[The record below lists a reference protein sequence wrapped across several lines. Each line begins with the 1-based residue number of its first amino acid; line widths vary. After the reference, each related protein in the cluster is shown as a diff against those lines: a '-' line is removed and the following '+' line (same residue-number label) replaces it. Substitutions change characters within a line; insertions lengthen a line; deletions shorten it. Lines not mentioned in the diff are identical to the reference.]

1 MAIIALFT
9 PSGLTAEQYDE
20 STRRLEAAGAGAPAG
35 RLHHT
40 CYGEGTALRVAEI
53 WDSPES
59 FRRFGETLMPIL
71 QAVGINPGQPEIFPV
86 HHTIKG

>member
-9 PSGLTAEQYDE
+9 PPGLTTEQYDE
-20 STRRLEAAGAGAPAG
+20 SIRRLEAADAGAPAG
-35 RLHHT
+35 RLHHA
-40 CYGEGTALRVAEI
+40 CYGESTALRVAEI

-59 FRRFGETLMPIL
+59 FQQFGENLMPIL
-71 QAVGINPGQPEIFPV
+71 QEVGINPGQPEIFPV